1 MNQLRIYLDVCCLN
15 RPFDDLSQD
24 RVHFESD
31 AVLTIL
37 SRCILREWALI
48 SSEVIDLEFSKST
61 NLERLKKVRTLY
73 SISQE
78 RLTLNTQAEERA
90 KEFQK
95 HGIKVMDSLHLAVAE
110 MGLVDVL
117 LTTDDIFLRKAN
129 SLKTDT
135 VVANP
140 VTWLMEVLLN
150 GR

>member
-1 MNQLRIYLDVCCLN
+1 MSQLRIYLDVCCLN

-37 SRCILREWALI
+37 SRCESGEWLLV
-48 SSEVIDLEFSKST
+48 SSEVIDLEFSKSPD
-61 NLERLKKVRTLY
+61 LERLKKVRALY
-73 SISQE
+73 SVSQE
-78 RLTLNTQAEERA
+78 RLILNGQAEVRA

-110 MGLVDVL
+110 SGQVDVL
-117 LTTDDIFLRKAN
+117 LTTDDIFLRKAKN
-129 SLKTDT
+129 LKLNM

-150 GR
+150 ER